1 MRIFRI
7 RLDFGI
13 IAAEEGEGK
22 DERQKNS
29 VSCRYGDIAGSDDG
43 DSLGACASDGGC
55 HQKGQTLLY
64 NELQAEGDERN
75 AS

>member
-29 VSCRYGDIAGSDDG
+29 VSCRYGNIAGGDDG
-43 DSLGACASDGGC
+43 DV
-55 HQKGQTLLY
+55 
-64 NELQAEGDERN
+64 R
-75 AS
+75 

>member
-7 RLDFGI
+7 RLNFGI

-29 VSCRYGDIAGSDDG
+29 VSCRHENVSCSDDG
-43 DSLGACASDGGC
+43 DGLGACASGVC
-55 HQKGQTLLY
+55 VQYFVK
-64 NELQAEGDERN
+64 
-75 AS
+75 